1 MDNTELKSR
10 FDDIQCIFNRC
21 IGHACRVLVDG
32 FAAKSVRRP
41 DEDPGRKE
49 YLRVEDELV
58 QIYQHHSALYDLKA
72 YFGDPDFF
80 WKSGIYEAL
89 NSEEKKKYLTFSA
102 ASFDYARYERDN
114 MSYDEELP
122 CFSVIVRCA
131 VLEKYAAYL
140 LENGADDR
148 AAASG
153 DAVARTDRLPDA
165 VSPESG
171 VPAVA
176 VADDPFETALTDDQ
190 FALLTE
196 CVNES
201 RMFNVSLTFEDLR
214 ALLACR
220 PRMLLRSANN
230 RLVAY
235 FFAGLSDRGLIA
247 PNWQSVI
254 ARHKLFLSR
263 DKRRDKYINQ
273 SDLSSAVNSVRDI
286 YASGKYAIIDKYL
299 KQVKKL

>member
-10 FDDIQCIFNRC
+10 FGDIQCIFNRC
-21 IGHACRVLVDG
+21 IGHAYRVLVDG
-32 FAAKSVRRP
+32 FAAKSVRP

-49 YLRVEDELV
+49 YLRVEDELA
-58 QIYQHHSALYDLKA
+58 QIYLHHSALYDLRT

-89 NSEEKKKYLTFSA
+89 SSEKKKRYLSFPA
-102 ASFDYARYERDN
+102 VSFDYARYERDN
-114 MSYDEELP
+114 MSYDDELP

-140 LENGADDR
+140 REIRVDKCAAGADC
-148 AAASG
+148 
-153 DAVARTDRLPDA
+153 LPD
-165 VSPESG
+165 VSSPESG
-171 VPAVA
+171 VPAMA
-176 VADDPFETALTDDQ
+176 VADDPFEAALTDAQ

-196 CVNES
+196 CINES
-201 RMFNVSLTFEDLR
+201 RMFNALLTSEDLR
-214 ALLACR
+214 ALFACR
-220 PRMLLRSANN
+220 PRTLLRSGNN

-235 FFAGLSDRGLIA
+235 FFAGLSDRGLITS
-247 PNWQSVI
+247 NWQSVI
-254 ARHKLFLSR
+254 ANYKLFLSR

-273 SDLSSAVNSVRDI
+273 SDLSSATNAIRDV